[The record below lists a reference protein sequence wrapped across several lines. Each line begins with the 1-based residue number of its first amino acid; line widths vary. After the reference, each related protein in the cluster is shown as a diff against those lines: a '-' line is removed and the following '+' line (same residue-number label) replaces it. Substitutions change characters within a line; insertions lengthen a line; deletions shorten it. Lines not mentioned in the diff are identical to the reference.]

1 MRVAVDLVQHPQ
13 VNLPVELLG
22 METKI
27 MPVAILTGFM
37 AVKLCMVLLEVVL
50 GVSQIAMLLLV
61 VVLVGASCKAV
72 VGAIW
77 EVAMVMPTGI
87 LGMEVKDGDLIL
99 LKLLEVME
107 VREMDLMADQL
118 GMVVGTVV
126 PLLDRLNSSDL
137 DDLILFRMLVFLQP
151 FQLARAMVLVGCHA
165 HIGTGWIA

>member
-1 MRVAVDLVQHPQ
+1 MLLLGVLLMRVAVDLVQHPQ

-37 AVKLCMVLLEVVL
+37 AIKLRMVLLEVVL

-61 VVLVGASCKAV
+61 GEICKAV

-77 EVAMVMPTGI
+77 EVAMVIPMGI
-87 LGMEVKDGDLIL
+87 QGMEVKDGDLIL

-107 VREMDLMADQL
+107 VREMDLMVDQL

-126 PLLDRLNSSDL
+126 PLLDRLNSSDF
-137 DDLILFRMLVFLQP
+137 DDLILFRTLVFL
-151 FQLARAMVLVGCHA
+151 
-165 HIGTGWIA
+165 